1 MQRRSSVRQELCD
14 AKLKLNSTYWRKV
27 NEKHLP
33 CDLKQSPSSP
43 WALLVSPVQWG
54 LRPHGLQ
61 GPPTHPHPYPRIWQL
76 PALHQLCPVGAVS
89 SWAPAWPL
97 LLRISQSP
105 KPIISSPSCHTYG
118 TWPIPNAFNWLNCSL
133 MLILQRGRAGIFN
146 SSLVVRY
153 LKLREVKLPSLDHTA
168 SL

>member
-1 MQRRSSVRQELCD
+1 MRQELCE
-14 AKLKLNSTYWRKV
+14 AKLKWNSTHWRKV

-61 GPPTHPHPYPRIWQL
+61 GPPSIWQL
-76 PALHQLCPVGAVS
+76 PALHQLCPVGVVS
-89 SWAPAWPL
+89 SWAPALPL
-97 LLRISQSP
+97 LLRISQGP

-118 TWPIPNAFNWLNCSL
+118 TWPIPNTFNWFNCSL

-146 SSLVVRY
+146 SNLVVRY
-153 LKLREVKLPSLDHTA
+153 LRLKEVKLPSLNHTP